1 MKQQVTVRAV
11 VNLPESKEGSHEML
25 VIMKKLVD
33 AAADF
38 EAQAKEIEAREALEK
53 VSDMLAEIMF
63 EAETARSLAYAQ
75 TE

>member
-11 VNLPESKEGSHEML
+11 VNLPEGKESCHEML

-38 EAQAKEIEAREALEK
+38 EAKAERSDVRDAMKP
-53 VSDMLAEIMF
+53 VSDMLCEIMF
-63 EAETARSLAYAQ
+63 EVEAARSLAYAQ
-75 TE
+75 T